1 MEYRIHPKTG
11 DKISVI
17 GIGTGPIFDTTEK
30 EAVQALVYAYEHGA
44 NYLDF
49 ATAGARTFPYAGAA
63 LGAVRKELF
72 YQIHFGAN
80 YETGEYGWTTDLDT
94 VKRQVDWQ
102 LKELKTDYIDFGMIH
117 CLDEERDWAAYQK
130 NGVLD
135 YLLDMK
141 KNGTVRHIG
150 LSTHTPGLAQKILDT
165 GLVEQMMFSINPS
178 YDYQH
183 GEFAIGSVRER
194 IELYRR
200 CEAESIG
207 ISVMKPFSA
216 GQLLNAK
223 TSPFGKALTKIQCI
237 QYALDKP
244 GVLTVLPGIR
254 NLQDMKDALA
264 WIDASPEER
273 DYSILGTFTPGMLQ
287 GPAYI
292 ATTVPLARRGLI
304 LAWSINTMTWLKSE
318 TLWRKITMASWR
330 STPQTV

>member
-223 TSPFGKALTKIQCI
+223 TSPCI
-237 QYALDKP
+237 
-244 GVLTVLPGIR
+244 I
-254 NLQDMKDALA
+254 
-264 WIDASPEER
+264 E
-273 DYSILGTFTPGMLQ
+273 
-287 GPAYI
+287 
-292 ATTVPLARRGLI
+292 
-304 LAWSINTMTWLKSE
+304 
-318 TLWRKITMASWR
+318 
-330 STPQTV
+330 